1 MILHLQAM
9 LRERPPTP
17 TRHPPHWPDGRVR
30 ASVPLRMAIAAL
42 AVELLAWHLFL
53 GFVAGARG
61 RRVRR
66 SWQRSSRT
74 YRLDGQR
81 PALHRRPNRPN
92 RWKSELEVYRRARVW
107 NRFPDRVLH
116 DRAPTPRLGARIR
129 RRVLPQQGSKLVR
142 APYVTS
148 TCGVSVACPM
158 RCTGS
163 GQRRSSAIATTG
175 TRPADKLTGD
185 FNHES

>member
-17 TRHPPHWPDGRVR
+17 TRHPSHHWPDRRVC
-30 ASVPLRMAIAAL
+30 ASVRLRMAIAAL
-42 AVELLAWHLFL
+42 CRRAPGMAPVPR
-53 GFVAGARG
+53 FVAGARG
-61 RRVRR
+61 LRVRR
-66 SWQRSSRT
+66 SRQRSSRT
-74 YRLDGQR
+74 YWLDGQR

-107 NRFPDRVLH
+107 SRFSDRVLH

-129 RRVLPQQGSKLVR
+129 RRVLPQQGSKPVR
-142 APYVTS
+142 APDTTF

-163 GQRRSSAIATTG
+163 GQRRSSAIAPTG
-175 TRPADKLTGD
+175 T
-185 FNHES
+185 